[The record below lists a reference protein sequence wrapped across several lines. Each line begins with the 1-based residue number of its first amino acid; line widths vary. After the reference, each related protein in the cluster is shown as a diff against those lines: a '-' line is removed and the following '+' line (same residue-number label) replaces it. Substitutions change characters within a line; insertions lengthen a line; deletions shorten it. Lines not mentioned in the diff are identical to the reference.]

1 MGKSRFLGRS
11 IMASAALLLA
21 APLLQGFD
29 FDNNHFRA
37 RMSPF
42 NEVPSVSSTVTGTFT
57 ATLSTDE
64 TMLTYTLT
72 YANPENPIEVA
83 HIHFGQPGVN
93 GGVIAFLCGGG
104 SKPACPAAPATVT
117 GTIVA
122 SDVMGPT
129 AQGFVAGDMTKL
141 VQALRRGFVYA
152 NAHTSQFPGGTLR
165 GQVFVTHELGQ
176 N

>member
-1 MGKSRFLGRS
+1 MEKSRFLGRS

-21 APLLQGFD
+21 APLVHGFD
-29 FDNNHFRA
+29 FNLNHFHA
-37 RMSPF
+37 RMRSF
-42 NEVPSVSSTVTGTFT
+42 NEVPAVSSAITGTFT
-57 ATLSTDE
+57 ADLSPDE
-64 TMLTYTLT
+64 SMLTYTLT
-72 YANPENPIEVA
+72 YANPDVPIEVA

-122 SDVMGPT
+122 SDIIGPT

-141 VQALRRGFVYA
+141 AQALRRGLVYA
-152 NAHTSQFPGGTLR
+152 NAHNATFPGGTLR
-165 GQVFVTHELGQ
+165 GQLLPGFE
-176 N
+176 